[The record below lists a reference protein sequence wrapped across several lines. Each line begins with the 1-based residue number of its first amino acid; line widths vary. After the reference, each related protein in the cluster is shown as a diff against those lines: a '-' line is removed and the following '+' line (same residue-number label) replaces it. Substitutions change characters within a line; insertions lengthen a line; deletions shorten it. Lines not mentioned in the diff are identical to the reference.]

1 MKRENRA
8 KCVEEKQIKGK
19 TELAKERGQNEKRQ
33 KKNVS
38 NGNDISLEE

>member
-19 TELAKERGQNEKRQ
+19 RNWQRKRGQNEKRQ